1 MRKLVRDNAIRAIEE
16 VVANQDN
23 DLLQRIYQ
31 DEAIS
36 KLIDQISIFKI
47 WHGFSKVDDLSDDA
61 IACLIDFLH
70 FEDTSKL
77 FEYVDYSYLYREYVD
92 SIENKSTRYQTQQR
106 LSKVVRGASAMFHK
120 DLPEISRQEAVD
132 IAEAMLADTS
142 PTTIY
147 RNILSASGFCE
158 WCIANQ
164 KYPGAQNG
172 FKNLPK
178 VSVDNWVKQKL
189 VKDDIAL
196 MIKIRSTIPLNE
208 GYAEPVLLSLAWM
221 GFSRQEVLKIK
232 NEDVKILDM
241 TVCDTPIPGSLMD
254 VFYQYDDGVRVAPC
268 GKQMLEWYQEDL
280 GYYLKRLVCAPLG
293 KPFDEAALAGSISK
307 TGYTFENVSLSRQ
320 LYDIY
325 HKELST
331 GEQTSISGMAS
342 DMHVS
347 ENSVRDRYFEMYKSY
362 KSLFWENA

>member
-1 MRKLVRDNAIRAIEE
+1 MRKLVRENAVRAIEE
-16 VVANQDN
+16 VIAEQDN

-31 DEAIS
+31 DEAIG
-36 KLIDQISIFKI
+36 KIIDQISIFKI

-61 IACLIDFLH
+61 ITCLVDFLH

-77 FEYVDYSYLYREYVD
+77 FEYTDYSYLYQEYVD

-106 LSKVVRGASAMFHK
+106 LSKVARGASAMFQK
-120 DLPEISRQEAVD
+120 DLPEMSRQEAMD

-158 WCIANQ
+158 WCIKNK
-164 KYPGAQNG
+164 KYPHAKNS

-178 VSVDNWVKQKL
+178 VSVGAWVKEKL
-189 VKDDIAL
+189 VKDDVAL

-208 GYAEPVLLSLAWM
+208 GYAEPVLLALAWM
-221 GFSRQEVLKIK
+221 GFSRQEVLNIK
-232 NEDVKILDM
+232 NEDVKLLDRRI
-241 TVCDTPIPGSLMD
+241 CGIPIPRPLMD
-254 VFYQYDDGVRVAPC
+254 IFYQYDNGVRVAPC

-280 GYYLKRLVCAPLG
+280 GYYLKRLVCSPLG
-293 KPFDEAALAGSISK
+293 KPFDEAALAGSIAK

-325 HKELST
+325 QKELSA
-331 GEQTSISGMAS
+331 GEPPSISGMAS
-342 DMHVS
+342 DLHVS
-347 ENSVRDRYFEMYKSY
+347 EKSVKDRYFEIYQSY